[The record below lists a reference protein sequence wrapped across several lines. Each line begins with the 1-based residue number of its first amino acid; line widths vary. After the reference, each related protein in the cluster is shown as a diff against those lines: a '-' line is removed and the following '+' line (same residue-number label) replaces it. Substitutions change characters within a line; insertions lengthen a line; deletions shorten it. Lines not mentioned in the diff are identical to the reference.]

1 MKRLFGFL
9 VLISFLIFGC
19 NRPQMEN
26 LSIGETMEFIT
37 ASKQQQFY
45 KAVQS
50 TTKILALSLEG
61 GATGTGTYFKYKG
74 KTFVITAA
82 HVIEDS
88 VLVMAERGD
97 EKAQLLPVWVDGVN
111 DVAILIPL
119 EEMARVKP
127 HKLSLAKHLDL
138 GEELFYA
145 GFPGGLGPF
154 FLKGSVSAVSLPDL
168 VIMQS
173 YGWGGASGS
182 AVYNSYGNLIGI
194 VVGIN
199 VNDSRTVGKIE
210 DPNLVMV
217 YVFGDDTYLILDTI
231 IDLLK

>member
-1 MKRLFGFL
+1 MKRLFSFL
-9 VLISFLIFGC
+9 VLISFLLFGC
-19 NRPQMEN
+19 NKPQMEN
-26 LSIGETMEFIT
+26 LSIGETIDFIT
-37 ASKQQQFY
+37 VSKEQQFY

-50 TTKILALSLEG
+50 TVKILALSFNS
-61 GATGTGTYFKYKG
+61 GATGTGTLFKYKG
-74 KTFVITAA
+74 QTFVITAA
-82 HVIEDS
+82 HVVEDS
-88 VLVMAERGD
+88 IMVLAERGD
-97 EKAQLLPVWVDGVN
+97 EKIRLMPVWVDGVN

-119 EEMARVKP
+119 GEMERVKP

-182 AVYNSYGNLIGI
+182 AVYNSGGNLIGI

-199 VNDSRTVGKIE
+199 GNESETVGKIE

-217 YVFGDDTYLILDTI
+217 YVFGEETYLILDTI

>member
-1 MKRLFGFL
+1 MKRILGFL

-19 NRPQMEN
+19 NRPQMES
-26 LSIGETMEFIT
+26 LSIGESMEFIT

-50 TTKILALSLEG
+50 TVKILALSLEG
-61 GATGTGTYFKYKG
+61 GASGTGTYFNYKG
-74 KTFVITAA
+74 QTFVITAA
-82 HVIEDS
+82 HVLEDS
-88 VLVMAERGD
+88 VLVIAERGD
-97 EKAQLLPVWVDGVN
+97 EKVNLLPVWVDDVN

-119 EEMARVKP
+119 QEMTRIRP

-145 GFPGGLGPF
+145 GFPGGLGPL

-182 AVYNSYGNLIGI
+182 AVYNSSGNLIGI

-217 YVFGDDTYLILDTI
+217 YVFSNDTYLILDTI